1 MRVSDDV
8 NAFDSGS
15 PAEGSG
21 TSRPSGV
28 ISLLWWLIWEAGRIS
43 GSELSKNRIA
53 SINWNLNMYMDRVL
67 INR

>member
-1 MRVSDDV
+1 MRLSDDV

-15 PAEGSG
+15 SIEGSG
-21 TSRPSGV
+21 SSRPSGV
-28 ISLLWWLIWEAGRIS
+28 IFLLGWLIWETGGIA